1 MTSGIASR
9 RPKISV
15 RFRHCLTVFA
25 ALFLLLAFA
34 CGPAPPEKGTPAF
47 YWSAAKETYAGGDYM
62 KTIDHLDGIVDK
74 DSEYTARAFVWSL
87 LVTSG
92 LASGYMDL
100 ADQYEAGAKLNKEAP
115 ANFYRQVS
123 RYRTQAGRLTLHF
136 ADTLAKFSETKT
148 DPVTIEFALPPGTS
162 GQVLELVSVA
172 KGGLLPTASADA
184 AEKRA
189 LERGILLATVRAVG
203 APQDPPKAEEILK
216 SGGGKVPRATFM
228 LAMANTLY
236 EEAGLYDWRKENN
249 RDKRM
254 ILCQRAQ
261 DVLKSL
267 PESAD
272 TKALGTKIR
281 VALTEALSN
290 AN

>member
-1 MTSGIASR
+1 MKSRIASR
-9 RPKISV
+9 RQKIFV
-15 RFRHCLTVFA
+15 RSRHCLTVFA
-25 ALFLLLAFA
+25 ALFLLFAVA
-34 CGPAPPEKGTPAF
+34 CGPAPPAKGTPAF
-47 YWSAAKETYAGGDYM
+47 FWSAAKETYAAGDYM
-62 KTIDHLDGIVDK
+62 KTIDHLDGIVDS
-74 DSEYTARAFVWSL
+74 DNEFTARAFPWSL

-100 ADQYEAGAKLNKEAP
+100 ADQYEAGSKVNKEAP
-115 ANFYRQVS
+115 ASFFRQVS

-136 ADTLAKFSETKT
+136 ADVLAKFGDTKV
-148 DPVTIEFALPPGTS
+148 DPVPIDFAFPPGTS
-162 GQVLELVSVA
+162 AQVPELASVA
-172 KGGLLPTASADA
+172 KGGQLPTAVADN

-189 LERGILLATVRAVG
+189 LERGILLAMVRAVG
-203 APQDPPKAEEILK
+203 APNDPPKAEEILK
-216 SGGGKVPRATFM
+216 SAGGKVPRATFM

-236 EEAGLYDWRKENN
+236 EEAQLYDWRKENN

-261 DVLKSL
+261 NVLKSL

-281 VALTEALSN
+281 VVLTEALSQN
-290 AN
+290 

>member
-1 MTSGIASR
+1 M
-9 RPKISV
+9 ISV
-15 RFRHCLTVFA
+15 RSRHCLTVLA
-25 ALFLLLAFA
+25 ALFLLLAVA
-34 CGPAPPEKGTPAF
+34 CGPAPPAKGTPAF
-47 YWSAAKETYAGGDYM
+47 FWSAAKETYAAGDYL
-62 KTIDHLDGIVDK
+62 KTIDHLDGIVDS
-74 DSEYTARAFVWSL
+74 DNEFTARAFPWSL

-100 ADQYEAGAKLNKEAP
+100 ADQYEAGSKINKDNP
-115 ANFYRQVS
+115 ANFFREVS

-136 ADTLAKFSETKT
+136 ADTLSKFNDTKL
-148 DPVTIEFALPPGTS
+148 DPVIIDFPFPPGTS
-162 GQVLELVSVA
+162 APVPELASVA
-172 KGGLLPTASADA
+172 KGGLIPAAAADN

-189 LERGILLATVRAVG
+189 LERGILLATVRAAG
-203 APQDPPKAEEILK
+203 APDDPPKASDILK

-236 EEAGLYDWRKENN
+236 EESQLYGWRKENN

-261 DVLKSL
+261 DVLKTL
-267 PESAD
+267 PESAE
-272 TKALGTKIR
+272 TKALGAKIQK
-281 VALTEALSN
+281 ALAEILSN

>member
-1 MTSGIASR
+1 
-9 RPKISV
+9 
-15 RFRHCLTVFA
+15 
-25 ALFLLLAFA
+25 
-34 CGPAPPEKGTPAF
+34 
-47 YWSAAKETYAGGDYM
+47 
-62 KTIDHLDGIVDK
+62 
-74 DSEYTARAFVWSL
+74 
-87 LVTSG
+87 
-92 LASGYMDL
+92 
-100 ADQYEAGAKLNKEAP
+100 
-115 ANFYRQVS
+115 
-123 RYRTQAGRLTLHF
+123 
-136 ADTLAKFSETKT
+136 
-148 DPVTIEFALPPGTS
+148 
-162 GQVLELVSVA
+162 
-172 KGGLLPTASADA
+172 
-184 AEKRA
+184 
-189 LERGILLATVRAVG
+189 
-203 APQDPPKAEEILK
+203 
-216 SGGGKVPRATFM
+216 VPRATFM